1 MGYLVRPECPKCGDN
16 ADVDEIVIGSAKKTI
31 GGAATGAAIGSVV
44 PGLGTLIGGAI
55 GGAVGLIAGTASGL
69 KHVDI
74 DDISYAQ
81 AKKWS
86 DGLEQL
92 QFHCTHCKHSF
103 FRYAQLKE

>member
-44 PGLGTLIGGAI
+44 PGLGTLI